1 MNNHVAEPFRSILN
15 KFWEHGIDHD
25 MSETGPDTYYR
36 EQAARQILL
45 DLEAGR
51 KRQEEL
57 TDNGKG
63 AL

>member
-1 MNNHVAEPFRSILN
+1 MNNHVPEPFRSILN
-15 KFWEHGIDHD
+15 EFWEQIDHD

-36 EQAARQILL
+36 EQEARQILL

-57 TDNGKG
+57 ADNGKG